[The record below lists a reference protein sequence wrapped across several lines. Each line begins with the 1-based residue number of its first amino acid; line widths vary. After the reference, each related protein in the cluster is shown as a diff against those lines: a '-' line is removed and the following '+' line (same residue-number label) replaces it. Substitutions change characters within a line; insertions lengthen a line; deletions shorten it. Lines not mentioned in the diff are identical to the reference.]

1 MYNRLYLYL
10 NENNLLYN
18 KQFGF
23 QKEHSTNHANV
34 YFPDQIYKMF
44 NKNIYTLCVFID
56 LPKAFDTVNHKI
68 LLRKLSHHEIKNK
81 SLNWFTCYLS
91 KRKQFIGYNVNSK
104 FTLLYIICGVRQ
116 GSILGSSLFLLYIN
130 DLPQAWKLLDPIT
143 FADDTNL
150 FCSGKDIHSLLNS
163 VNNKLSNISHWFN
176 SNALSINADKTKFT
190 SFHKVRQ
197 RDNIP
202 LVLPTLKI
210 NNTLIIRV
218 DHIDFLGVL
227 FDGNLTWKN
236 HINLIENKISKSL
249 GILNRAKFLLN
260 QKFRK
265 TKLKKIFTYQKKAA
279 RVIFFAD
286 RFAYAKPLMLDM
298 NALNVYQ
305 IYIYIYQNLIRLYQA
320 CTVTAP
326 SILFTKFSKINHNYP
341 TSSKNSSNYSV
352 PKSTMKLMNFT
363 ISMRGPILW
372 NKFQMQY

>member
-1 MYNRLYLYL
+1 M
-10 NENNLLYN
+10 
-18 KQFGF
+18 
-23 QKEHSTNHANV
+23 
-34 YFPDQIYKMF
+34 
-44 NKNIYTLCVFID
+44 
-56 LPKAFDTVNHKI
+56 
-68 LLRKLSHHEIKNK
+68 
-81 SLNWFTCYLS
+81 
-91 KRKQFIGYNVNSK
+91 
-104 FTLLYIICGVRQ
+104 
-116 GSILGSSLFLLYIN
+116 
-130 DLPQAWKLLDPIT
+130 
-143 FADDTNL
+143 
-150 FCSGKDIHSLLNS
+150 
-163 VNNKLSNISHWFN
+163 SNISHWFN